1 MLRSFKAPIAVEN
14 AFTNCV
20 AWNQD
25 VERFMLAIGSSDG
38 AVKILQ
44 EKGLENYNATGPSSS
59 LARPQLSIVPSRSEG
74 GYESPVEDVPVGGV
88 HAVPPHARTQ
98 AHLSQTNL

>member
-1 MLRSFKAPIAVEN
+1 
-14 AFTNCV
+14 
-20 AWNQD
+20 
-25 VERFMLAIGSSDG
+25 MLAIGSSDG